1 MLKKISSTQNPL
13 IKELVQLQSKSRLR
27 KETGLCV
34 VEGAREIRMAV
45 NGGFSVQK
53 ILFSPY
59 HHTYF
64 DIEKLLLG
72 SSQQPEIFEISR
84 EVHIKLATRESTEGM
99 LALVRTPD
107 RQLAELVLR
116 KDNPLLLVAQS
127 PEKPGNIGAMLRT
140 ADAAG
145 VDAVLIADVKTDI
158 FNANTIRSS
167 IGAVFTVPV
176 IADSSENII
185 KFLKEREIPVYCA
198 ELNGA
203 VSYYDINYT
212 AGAAIVVGTE
222 DMGLTD
228 IWLNAATKNII
239 IPMAGKGD
247 SLNLSVSAGILLFEC
262 VRQRNMR

>member
-13 IKELVQLQSKSRLR
+13 VKELVQLQSKSRLR
-27 KETGLCV
+27 KDTGLCV
-34 VEGAREIRMAV
+34 VEGAREIKMAV
-45 NGGFSVQK
+45 NGGFSVLK
-53 ILFSPY
+53 ILFSTY
-59 HHTYF
+59 HHTFF
-64 DIEKLLLG
+64 DVEKLLLG
-72 SSQQPEIFEISR
+72 SNQQPEILEISR

-99 LALVRTPD
+99 LALVKTP
-107 RQLAELVLR
+107 ER
-116 KDNPLLLVAQS
+116 KLQDLDFTKKNPLLLVAQS

-158 FNANTIRSS
+158 YNANTIRSS
-167 IGAVFTVPV
+167 IGAVFTVPI

-185 KFLKEREIPVYCA
+185 QFLNDRNIPVYCA
-198 ELNGA
+198 ELNGG
-203 VSYYDINYT
+203 VFYYDIDYT
-212 AGAAIVVGTE
+212 NGGAIVVGTE

-228 IWLNAATKNII
+228 IWLNAATKNIV

-262 VRQRNMR
+262 VRQRNMK